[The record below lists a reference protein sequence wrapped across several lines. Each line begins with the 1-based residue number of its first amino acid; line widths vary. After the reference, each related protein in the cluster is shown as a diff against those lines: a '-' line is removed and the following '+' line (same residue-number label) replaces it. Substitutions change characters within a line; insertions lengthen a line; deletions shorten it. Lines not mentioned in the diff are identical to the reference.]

1 MTWHLYWWTD
11 DQMNIIIPRI
21 WNHRACITRFFPI
34 TLTTEIRIIS
44 LADSAKFQRLRELK
58 KWLSVEHHYP
68 LSLLLMT
75 RTSSWCNF
83 PSPEGRTPSRWM
95 KEACSSARG
104 RCHGPRW
111 RIPYRP
117 FSCSFKCF
125 KHRGQLCLSLS
136 WCTLV
141 WWVYFAF
148 LFLSLL
154 LCLSY
159 TSLLREKHFL
169 FFGFL
174 GPHPQ
179 YMEVPRLGV

>member
-1 MTWHLYWWTD
+1 MVLKDISPALFFLRLPRMTWHLYWWTD

-83 PSPEGRTPSRWM
+83 PIPEWEHHHSEWSVLLSWGQPLWPP
-95 KEACSSARG
+95 
-104 RCHGPRW
+104 PRIQYW
-111 RIPYRP
+111 P
-117 FSCSFKCF
+117 FSCFFFKCF
-125 KHRGQLCLSLS
+125 KPRSQLYLLHL

-141 WWVYFAF
+141 W
-148 LFLSLL
+148 
-154 LCLSY
+154 
-159 TSLLREKHFL
+159 
-169 FFGFL
+169 
-174 GPHPQ
+174 
-179 YMEVPRLGV
+179 